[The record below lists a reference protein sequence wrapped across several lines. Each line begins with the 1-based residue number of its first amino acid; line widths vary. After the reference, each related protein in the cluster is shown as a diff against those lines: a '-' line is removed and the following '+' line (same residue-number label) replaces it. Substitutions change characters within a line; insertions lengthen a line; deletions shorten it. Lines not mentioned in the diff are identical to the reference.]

1 MGFTGSLILARTQVS
16 LIDVLAPLEA
26 ELVGRRDDHWQLAA
40 VMGDSPDIPGW
51 AAALVEATAAPVLIA
66 VVGDSDTALL
76 LADGPDGHGWITV
89 LNAPADSAGRAAVA
103 DSGRRGCSLVAQPSR

>member
-1 MGFTGSLILARTQVS
+1 MGFTGSLILARTPDS

-40 VMGDSPDIPGW
+40 VIGDFPDIPGM

-66 VVGDSDTALL
+66 VVDFSGLKPRRPSVHKLACRNGVSDFR
-76 LADGPDGHGWITV
+76 
-89 LNAPADSAGRAAVA
+89 RAA
-103 DSGRRGCSLVAQPSR
+103 G